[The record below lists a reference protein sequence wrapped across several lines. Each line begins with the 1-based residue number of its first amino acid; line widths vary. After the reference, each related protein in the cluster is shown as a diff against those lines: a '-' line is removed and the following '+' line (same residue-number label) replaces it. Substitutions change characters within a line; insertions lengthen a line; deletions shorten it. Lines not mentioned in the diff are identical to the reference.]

1 LVFDGPGPNAVQRG
15 QTVQTKVTLGDPAKA
30 MLIPNGAFFNDTGGN
45 WVFVVDKSGNGASR
59 RQIQLGRRNADV
71 IEVLGGLA
79 PGERVITSS
88 YSGLQDKDHLIFSSG
103 E

>member
-1 LVFDGPGPNAVQRG
+1 
-15 QTVQTKVTLGDPAKA
+15 

-45 WVFVVDKSGNGASR
+45 WVFVVDEAATAPTAAPV
-59 RQIQLGRRNADV
+59 QLGRRNNDF
-71 IEVLGGLA
+71 IEVLDGLK

-88 YSGLQDKDHLIFSSG
+88 YSGLVDKDHLTFDTD